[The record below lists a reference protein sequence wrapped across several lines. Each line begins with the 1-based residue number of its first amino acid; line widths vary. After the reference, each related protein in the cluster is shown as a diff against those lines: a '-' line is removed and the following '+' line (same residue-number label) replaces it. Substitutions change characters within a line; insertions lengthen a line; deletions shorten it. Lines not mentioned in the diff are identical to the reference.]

1 MSDFKPVLRFIAS
14 SDIHY
19 NREDLSRL
27 HNYEKGLALA
37 YEYAASQDYNKIDA
51 LYVVGDFADSGSEE
65 QFNDFR
71 KTLDTCIRPETKWM
85 LTMASHEY
93 FSEDG
98 EEGALKRLKEIMKQ
112 EPDNHI
118 VINGFHFISVTTTRG
133 CKFSDEK
140 REWIKKELAAAAAD
154 DPFKPIFFF
163 QHPHIQGTV
172 YGNVYWGE
180 DEITDILMNY
190 PQIIDFSGHSHA
202 PVNDP
207 RSIHQ
212 QHFTCVGTGSFKYF
226 ELDEFDKVYGTV
238 PPNEQNA
245 AQFIIVEADAAG
257 KVVIRPYDV
266 ITERFFGY
274 EWTVETPWEP
284 DSFTYTDE
292 RYLTDVRPYF
302 ALDAALELTVDGNS
316 VNVKFDQAK
325 IEEDRINDYK
335 VTVRRKSDNAIVK
348 QVCFWSRYYLNDMP
362 ATVEQKITELDAG
375 EYIAEITAQGF
386 WKNKSINKLCGEFT
400 IK

>member
-1 MSDFKPVLRFIAS
+1 MSDFKPILRFIAS

-19 NREDLSRL
+19 NREDPSRL
-27 HNYEKGLALA
+27 ANYERGLALA
-37 YEYAASQDYNKIDA
+37 YEYAESQDYKNIDA
-51 LYVVGDFADSGSEE
+51 LYVVGDFADSGSDE
-65 QFNDFR
+65 QFEDFR
-71 KTLDTCIRPETKWM
+71 KTLDTCVKPETKWM

-93 FSEDG
+93 FCDGG
-98 EEGALKRLKEIMKQ
+98 EEAALKKLKNIMVQ

-140 REWIKKELAAAAAD
+140 RAWIKKELDAATKA

-238 PPNEQNA
+238 PPGEKNA
-245 AQFIIVEADAAG
+245 AQFILVEADAAG

-266 ITERFFGY
+266 ITERFFDY
-274 EWTVETPWEP
+274 TWTVETPWEP
-284 DSFTYTDE
+284 DSFVYTDA
-292 RYLTDVRPYF
+292 RYLTTVKPYF
-302 ALDAALELTVDGNS
+302 ADGAKLEISVDDKDITVT
-316 VNVKFDQAK
+316 FDQAK
-325 IEEDRINDYK
+325 IDEDRVNDYK
-335 VTVRRKSDNAIVK
+335 VTVRRKTDGLIVR

-362 ATVEQKITELDAG
+362 ATISQKIEGFEAG
-375 EYIAEITAQGF
+375 EYTAEVSAQGF
-386 WKNKSINKLCGEFT
+386 WRNKSANKLCGEFV

>member
-1 MSDFKPVLRFIAS
+1 MLNKEALKAAYRDEADESAYAKKYTSLTCDDVQDFLEFVTKKSNGLSDNFYPI
-14 SDIHY
+14 Y
-19 NREDLSRL
+19 TN
-27 HNYEKGLALA
+27 
-37 YEYAASQDYNKIDA
+37 
-51 LYVVGDFADSGSEE
+51 
-65 QFNDFR
+65 
-71 KTLDTCIRPETKWM
+71 
-85 LTMASHEY
+85 
-93 FSEDG
+93 FSENELLISKLKYWGIDDA
-98 EEGALKRLKEIMKQ
+98 EEL
-112 EPDNHI
+112 
-118 VINGFHFISVTTTRG
+118 
-133 CKFSDEK
+133 
-140 REWIKKELAAAAAD
+140 
-154 DPFKPIFFF
+154 
-163 QHPHIQGTV
+163 
-172 YGNVYWGE
+172 VYWGE

-207 RSIHQ
+207 RSIYQ

-257 KVVIRPYDV
+257 KVVIKPYDV

-274 EWTVETPWEP
+274 EWTVETPWDP

-302 ALDAALELTVDGNS
+302 ALDAKLELTVDGNS

-325 IEEDRINDYK
+325 IEEDRVNDYK

-362 ATVEQKITELDAG
+362 ETIEQKITELEAG

>member
-1 MSDFKPVLRFIAS
+1 MHDFKPILRFVAS

-19 NREDLSRL
+19 NREDPSRL
-27 HNYEKGLALA
+27 KNYERGIALA
-37 YEYAASQDYNKIDA
+37 YDYAASQEYNKLDA
-51 LYVVGDFADSGSEE
+51 LYVVGDFADSGSDD
-65 QFNDFR
+65 QFEDFR
-71 KTLDTCIRPETKWM
+71 KTLDTCVKPETKWM

-93 FSEDG
+93 FSEGG
-98 EEGALKRLKEIMKQ
+98 EEGALERLDRIMKQ
-112 EPDNHI
+112 KPDNHV

-140 REWIKKELAAAAAD
+140 REWIKKELDIAAKD

-172 YGNVYWGE
+172 YGNIYWGE

-238 PPNEQNA
+238 PPNEKNA
-245 AQFIIVEADAAG
+245 AQYIIVEADVAG
-257 KVVIRPYDV
+257 RVLIKPYDV

-274 EWTVETPWEP
+274 EWLIETPWEP
-284 DSFTYTDE
+284 DSFKYTDA
-292 RYLTDVRPYF
+292 RYLTDVKPYF
-302 ALDAALELTVDGNS
+302 ADGAKLEFKVEGDSVTVE
-316 VNVKFDQAK
+316 FDQAK
-325 IEEDRINDYK
+325 IDEDRINDYK
-335 VTVRRKSDNAIVK
+335 VTIRRKSDRAIVK

-362 ATVEQKITELDAG
+362 EAISQKIEELEKG
-375 EYIAEITAQGF
+375 EYIAEIIARGF
-386 WKNKSINKLCGEFT
+386 WNNKSANKLVGEFT
-400 IK
+400 V

>member
-1 MSDFKPVLRFIAS
+1 MSDFKPILRFIAS

-19 NREDLSRL
+19 NREDQSRL
-27 HNYEKGLALA
+27 ANYEKGLALA
-37 YEYAASQDYNKIDA
+37 YEYAESQEYKNIDA
-51 LYVVGDFADSGSEE
+51 LYVVGDFADGGSDD
-65 QFNDFR
+65 QFEDFR
-71 KTLDTCIRPETKWM
+71 KTLDTCVKPETKWM

-93 FSEDG
+93 FCEGG
-98 EEGALKRLKEIMKQ
+98 EEAALRKLKNIMGQ

-133 CKFSDEK
+133 CKFNDEK
-140 REWIKKELAAAAAD
+140 RAWIKKELDDATKV

-238 PPNEQNA
+238 PPGEKNA
-245 AQFIIVEADAAG
+245 AQFIIVEADATG

-266 ITERFFGY
+266 ITERFFDY
-274 EWTVETPWEP
+274 TWTVDTPWEP
-284 DSFTYTDE
+284 DTFTYTDA
-292 RYLTDVRPYF
+292 RYLTAVKPYF
-302 ALDAALELTVDGNS
+302 ADEARIELAVDGSDLTVT
-316 VNVKFDQAK
+316 FDQAK
-325 IEEDRINDYK
+325 IDEDRVNDYK
-335 VTVRRKSDNAIVK
+335 VTVRRKSDGLIVR

-362 ATVEQKITELDAG
+362 DTISQKIEGFEAG
-375 EYIAEITAQGF
+375 EYTAEITAQGF
-386 WKNKSINKLCGEFT
+386 WRNKSTNKLCGDF
-400 IK
+400 IVK

>member
-1 MSDFKPVLRFIAS
+1 MSDFKPILRFIAT

-19 NREDLSRL
+19 NREDPSRL
-27 HNYEKGLALA
+27 HNYERGIALA
-37 YEYAASQDYNKIDA
+37 YEYAQSCEYKNLDA
-51 LYVVGDFADSGSEE
+51 LYVVGDFADSGSDD
-65 QFNDFR
+65 QFADFR
-71 KTLDTCIRPETKWM
+71 KTLDTCVKPETKWM

-93 FSEDG
+93 FCDGG
-98 EEGALKRLKEIMKQ
+98 EEAALRKLRDVMGQ

-140 REWIKKELAAAAAD
+140 REWIKKELDAATKA

-238 PPNEQNA
+238 PPGEKNA
-245 AQFIIVEADAAG
+245 AQYIMVEADANG

-266 ITERFFGY
+266 ITERFFDY
-274 EWTVETPWEP
+274 TWIVETPWEP
-284 DSFTYTDE
+284 DTFVYTDA
-292 RYLTDVRPYF
+292 RYLTSVKPYF
-302 ALDAALELTVDGNS
+302 ANGAKLDFAVEGSDVTVT
-316 VNVKFDQAK
+316 FDQAR
-325 IEEDRINDYK
+325 IDEDRVNDYK
-335 VTVRRKSDNAIVK
+335 VTVRRKSDGLIVR

-362 ATVEQKITELDAG
+362 ETISQKIEGFEAG
-375 EYIAEITAQGF
+375 EYTAEITAQGF
-386 WKNKSINKLCGEFT
+386 WRNKSTNKLCGEFT
-400 IK
+400 VK

>member
-1 MSDFKPVLRFIAS
+1 MSDFKPILRFIAS

-19 NREDLSRL
+19 NREDPSRL
-27 HNYEKGLALA
+27 ANYERGLELA
-37 YEYAASQDYNKIDA
+37 YEYAESQEYKNIDA
-51 LYVVGDFADSGSEE
+51 LYVVGDFADSGNDD
-65 QFNDFR
+65 QFEDFR
-71 KTLDTCIRPETKWM
+71 KTLDTCVKPETKWM

-93 FSEDG
+93 FCEGG
-98 EEGALKRLKEIMKQ
+98 EEAALRKLKNIMGQ

-140 REWIKKELAAAAAD
+140 RAWIKKELDAATKA

-238 PPNEQNA
+238 PPGEKNA

-266 ITERFFGY
+266 ITERFFDY
-274 EWTVETPWEP
+274 TWTVDTPWEP
-284 DSFTYTDE
+284 DSFVYTDA
-292 RYLTDVRPYF
+292 RYLTPVKPYF
-302 ALDAALELTVDGNS
+302 ADEARLELAVDGS
-316 VNVKFDQAK
+316 DLTVTFDQAK
-325 IEEDRINDYK
+325 IDEDRVNDYK
-335 VTVRRKSDNAIVK
+335 VTVRRKSDGLIIR

-362 ATVEQKITELDAG
+362 ATISQKIEGFEAG
-375 EYIAEITAQGF
+375 EYTAEISAQGF
-386 WKNKSINKLCGEFT
+386 WHNRSTNKLFGEFI

>member
-1 MSDFKPVLRFIAS
+1 MQNFEPVLRFVAS

-19 NREDLSRL
+19 NREDPSRL
-27 HNYEKGLALA
+27 RNYERGIDLA
-37 YEYAASQDYNKIDA
+37 YKYAASQPYNKLDA
-51 LYVVGDFADSGSEE
+51 LYVVGDFADNGSDD
-65 QFNDFR
+65 QFEDFR
-71 KTLDTCIRPETKWM
+71 KTLDTCVKPETKWM

-93 FSEDG
+93 FRDG
-98 EEGALKRLKEIMKQ
+98 GEPVAIERLKQIMGLN
-112 EPDNHI
+112 PDNHI

-140 REWIKKELAAAAAD
+140 REWIKKELDIAAKD

-238 PPNEQNA
+238 PPNEKNA
-245 AQFIIVEADAAG
+245 AQYIVVEADAKG
-257 KVVIRPYDV
+257 RVLIKPYDV

-274 EWTVETPWEP
+274 EWLIETPWEP
-284 DSFTYTDE
+284 DSFKYTDA
-292 RYLTDVRPYF
+292 RYLTDVKPYF
-302 ALDAALELTVDGNS
+302 ADDAELEFAVEDDS

-325 IEEDRINDYK
+325 IDEDRVNDYK
-335 VTVRRKSDNAIVK
+335 VTIRRKADRAIVK

-362 ATVEQKITELDAG
+362 ETIEQKITELEKGD
-375 EYIAEITAQGF
+375 YVAEVTARGF
-386 WKNKSINKLCGEFT
+386 WNNKSTNKLVGEFT
-400 IK
+400 V